1 MRTAITKISTT
12 VRHVAQLYGLRLGF
26 AVGGWLAPE
35 ATMRRAAELFCT
47 PFASTRRRA
56 WSALVLCVT
65 AVPKPAAVRGR
76 SRHAAFRLDGEEE
89 RSNSACGAV
98 ESVSTR

>member
-1 MRTAITKISTT
+1 MTT
-12 VRHVAQLYGLRLGF
+12 PAS
-26 AVGGWLAPE
+26 
-35 ATMRRAAELFCT
+35 RRSASSWRACWTSRSNMFRMVLFVIQPYSSKC
-47 PFASTRRRA
+47 ASTRRRA